1 MADDTT
7 AVSADRRHR
16 DLALKLQCA
25 LLSLDQ
31 CVRKAPEVQKGATDE
46 DVRSAAAPYAK
57 RLAADIK
64 NVWSARQALREKG
77 TAGLLGVPP
86 WLGPRPAAATS
97 GDSATGA
104 PAGLRLLQERLSS
117 EDRVWAQVR
126 TCLSA
131 EPAGTFL
138 LTRLTSDWAGATEP
152 ARATEASGHPAGT
165 AGQPEEGGEQGSAT
179 GGRPTRIEMLFPVI
193 HMASGN
199 SFLVEM
205 TLHAAEQPE
214 ELSGTEGQ
222 ALTPK
227 FKSGLTAGRQAGLKL
242 AARLGVSAEDR
253 HPWETGSYT
262 FRGIPT
268 SYRLDD
274 TSASVGTAVA
284 VVRHLLDLPDPDVL
298 VSGEVSGD
306 GTVMSLPSSA
316 DFTAKSRAAGDHGFG
331 LLRMVPQW
339 PLSEVCEQLWP
350 KSWAFAV
357 ERTARSGLL
366 ALSHEARAVGKVS
379 TGVTA
384 TGQSFSLVRLKMVD
398 EILQRMNAGASAVVV
413 GGPRASARTTSV
425 RQAALEWA
433 GANGAAVVQLRLK
446 DGALPDRA
454 DLTHAIELARR
465 ATQTSMG
472 SPAVVVLEDLL
483 PYDDATDLDTVLP
496 QAAEATGT
504 RIIAVCLYTGG
515 TRWATDSVATVP
527 SIPRA
532 GEVSD
537 FSKRFVQLN
546 GIELDDAQLAVARH
560 AANEDFWWLV
570 HLLMDKA
577 PVPDGAGARDTLALA
592 STATDIRPWA
602 EAEDEPLLHRTGR
615 RSVAELDP
623 SAAIRAAYVRR
634 ARGQVSPEQLDLIK
648 AVAASSL
655 LRVGVPESLIKDLPA
670 SALHRAGAQRDRSGR
685 WYIERSAT
693 CRALLA
699 SSEAIADSTGREW
712 MRTADA
718 QYMALAAVLRPYLR
732 EYDRKAVGFVTT
744 LLVAAKTVEAGLHRR
759 LLELVSPM
767 LTGHIHVDAPPVLVA
782 HALLAGGDTF
792 GAEQRQKLFE
802 TLIRSIFVTGW
813 GGMTA
818 RQATTCLRAI
828 RSNEDH
834 AVGQIVPLHGE
845 VIERIGR
852 DMKPVLSRSDPAQ
865 GMLFVHEL
873 GRRFDR
879 RTADEVVPLAVQ
891 ATSGCDPA
899 LVEHYGAAM
908 GLLDAADRYGGDR
921 RSTIREKFARSP
933 GVRRLVEAE
942 HRNDAGLILARVA
955 LERAL
960 TTQGDA
966 DAGGLRKLCTA
977 LSAALPASTPY
988 SVTQGLLLIE
998 RVDLGWGRRILRQ
1011 SKFTSWFRTVVLESV
1026 ASDVTPWQLAQLIR
1040 TLGKIEA
1047 GSLMSALYS
1056 PDRSRAEHAVIDAI
1070 VSCVLDMGDL
1080 KGVGQV
1086 MAAVTAF
1093 DIQWGPGGSD
1103 NAASLL
1109 CARFEQ
1115 FVDDALD
1122 TERRGSVV
1130 LAVVNALVEAN
1141 VSTATLSALLGR
1153 CADVVEMEA
1162 KESDKEYAPRLGLL
1176 IGQLDSVGNE
1186 FLSMIDSR
1194 LDDDLL
1200 LKRMTRARSVESSA
1214 AYMDLARA
1222 LRRTQDMDFLAQF
1235 LEDEWL
1241 TYSLKALGD
1250 GSVLTTLKALRAYSL
1265 LLRDACVTLQE
1276 EALLRSVS
1284 DDPKVWAKRLKK
1296 LFHPSQLS
1304 EALHLLHGL
1313 APAMSRLVLREL
1325 DVLYRPG
1332 GSVGAALPALPPAPP
1347 VAAPAGKPIPAPVRI
1362 ALIEQRKKAQRDVT
1376 DRQLPG
1382 MLRHAQRQFI
1392 KPVQAIELINA
1403 TRTIDEGAG
1412 RSIGAAL
1419 SASGNWERKA
1429 RALLDTDAPVHLG
1442 NLLRMMAE
1450 ADLALPPRVLDAL
1463 ARAWHPWAYTH
1474 RSPAVAAS
1482 IICGFAASGAQ
1493 GVEIAQKWARALN
1506 IEAFARRLERGLPH
1520 DIESAPRLVQAL
1532 DLWGPEGSAER
1543 IAHALP
1549 EDAVVRIGTDAA
1561 VNLLLTLEETF
1572 PDAAL
1577 LHLEAAQQVIA
1588 ERSRLRYVPNPE
1600 EHWRDL
1606 GWLIRIAR
1614 PEPDTWAGAAEPI
1627 FEQVVGQ
1634 CRLPEVVAWVGSCL
1648 GRLPDD
1654 ESWTLDGE
1662 RTAAWAECA
1671 RLLAHSELSPGA
1683 SPHHE
1688 RYVELLGRASTRWQ
1702 IQLLHRAE
1710 EDAELR
1716 GRLTDDDLDR
1726 LDAEGEDLIAIGRPV
1741 GAILGRAVDDVRAV
1755 SVLS

>member
-7 AVSADRRHR
+7 AVSADRRHGE
-16 DLALKLQCA
+16 LALRLQCA

-152 ARATEASGHPAGT
+152 ARTTEASGHPAGT

-227 FKSGLTAGRQAGLKL
+227 FKSGLAAGRQAGLKL

-1634 CRLPEVVAWVGSCL
+1634 CRRPEVVAWVGSCL

>member
-1 MADDTT
+1 MADD
-7 AVSADRRHR
+7 AMVVSADRRQR
-16 DLALKLQCA
+16 ELALKLQCA

-31 CVRKAPEVQKGATDE
+31 RVRNAPEAPKGATDE
-46 DVRSAAAPYAK
+46 EVLRRAAPYAQM
-57 RLAADIK
+57 LATDVRR
-64 NVWSARQALREKG
+64 VWSARQALRQKG
-77 TAGLLGVPP
+77 TAGLFGVPP
-86 WLGPRPAAATS
+86 WLGPRSATVAS
-97 GDSATGA
+97 GDRTPGSS
-104 PAGLRLLQERLSS
+104 AGLRLLEERLSS

-131 EPAGTFL
+131 EPAGKL
-138 LTRLTSDWAGATEP
+138 LASLTSDWTGATAP
-152 ARATEASGHPAGT
+152 TRTTAATGGPVRT
-165 AGQPEEGGEQGSAT
+165 VRQPEEGGEPGSAT
-179 GGRPTRIEMLFPVI
+179 GSRPTRIEMLFPVI
-193 HMASGN
+193 HMASSN
-199 SFLVEM
+199 SFLVEL
-205 TLHAAEQPE
+205 TLHAVDQPE
-214 ELSGTEGQ
+214 EPSGTESQ

-227 FKSGLTAGRQAGLKL
+227 FKSGLSAGRQAGLKL
-242 AARLGVSAEDR
+242 AARLGVPARDLR
-253 HPWETGSYT
+253 MWETGGFT

-284 VVRHLLDLPDPDVL
+284 VVRHLLDLPDPVTL
-298 VSGEVSGD
+298 VSGEVNGD
-306 GTVMSLPSSA
+306 GVVMSLPSPA
-316 DFTAKSRAAGDHGFG
+316 DFTVKSRAAGDHGLG
-331 LLRMVPQW
+331 LLPLVPQRA
-339 PLSEVCEQLWP
+339 LSDVCENVWP

-366 ALSHEARAVGKVS
+366 DLSHEARLVGKVS
-379 TGVTA
+379 TDVTA

-425 RQAALEWA
+425 QQAALEWS
-433 GANGAAVVQLRLK
+433 GANGAAVVELRLK

-454 DLTHAIELARR
+454 DLTHTIELARH
-465 ATQTSMG
+465 ATQTPMG
-472 SPAVVVLEDLL
+472 SPTVVVLEDLL
-483 PYDDATDLDTVLP
+483 PYDDATDLDAVLP

-504 RIIAVCLYTGG
+504 RIIAICLYTGG
-515 TRWATDSVATVP
+515 TRWATNSVATVP
-527 SIPRA
+527 SIPRT
-532 GEVSD
+532 GEMSA
-537 FSKRFVQLN
+537 FSEEFIRLN
-546 GIELDDAQLAVARH
+546 GIRLDAGRLAVARH
-560 AANEDFWWLV
+560 AANDDFWWLV
-570 HLLMDKA
+570 HLLMDRA
-577 PVPDGAGARDTLALA
+577 PLPDGAGAQDALALA
-592 STATDIRPWA
+592 STATDTRPRE
-602 EAEDEPLLHRTGR
+602 EAEDAPFPYPTGR
-615 RSVAELDP
+615 RPAAELDP

-634 ARGQVSPEQLDLIK
+634 ARGQVSQAQLDRIK

-655 LRVGVPESLIKDLPA
+655 LRVGVPDSLLTGLSP

-699 SSEAIADSTGREW
+699 SNEAIADSTGREW

-718 QYMALAAVLRPYLR
+718 QYMALATLLRPYLR
-732 EYDRKAVGFVTT
+732 SYDRKAVGFVTT
-744 LLVAAKTVEAGLHRR
+744 LLVSAKTVEAGLHRR

-792 GAEQRQKLFE
+792 RSEQRQQLFE
-802 TLIRSIFVTGW
+802 TLVRSIYVTGW

-852 DMKPVLSRSDPAQ
+852 DMRPVLSRGDPAQ
-865 GMLFVHEL
+865 GMLLVHEL

-891 ATSGCDPA
+891 ATSSCNPG

-908 GLLDAADRYGGDR
+908 GLLDAADKYGNDL

-955 LERAL
+955 LELAL
-960 TTQGDA
+960 TGDSESGA
-966 DAGGLRKLCTA
+966 LKKLG
-977 LSAALPASTPY
+977 AALPASTPY
-988 SVTQGLLLIE
+988 SVAQGLLLIE
-998 RVDLGWGRRILRQ
+998 RIDLGWGRKFLPD
-1011 SKFTSWFRTVVLESV
+1011 SKFTSWFRKVVLDSGN
-1026 ASDVTPWQLAQLIR
+1026 SDVTPWQLAQLIR
-1040 TLGKIEA
+1040 TLGKIDPGA
-1047 GSLMSALYS
+1047 LMEALYS
-1056 PDRSRAEHAVIDAI
+1056 PDGSTAETSVIDAI
-1070 VSCVLDMGDL
+1070 VVCVLDMGDL

-1086 MAAVTAF
+1086 VAAVTSF

-1141 VSTATLSALLGR
+1141 VSTATLNALLER

-1162 KESDKEYAPRLGLL
+1162 KDSDKEYAPRLALL
-1176 IGQLDSVGNE
+1176 IGQLDSVGTE
-1186 FLSMIDSR
+1186 FLSKIDSR

-1200 LKRMTRARSVESSA
+1200 LKRMTRTRSVESSA

-1222 LRRTQDMDFLAQF
+1222 LRRTQDMEFLETF

-1241 TYSLKALGD
+1241 TYSLKALSD
-1250 GSVLTTLKALRAYSL
+1250 GSVLSALKALRAYSL
-1265 LLRDACVTLQE
+1265 FLRDACVTLE
-1276 EALLRSVS
+1276 EEGLLKSVS
-1284 DDPKVWAKRLKK
+1284 DDTKVWAKRLKK

-1304 EALHLLHGL
+1304 EALHLLNRL
-1313 APAMSRLVLREL
+1313 APAMSVLILREL

-1332 GSVGAALPALPPAPP
+1332 ASVGAALPALPAAQPAA
-1347 VAAPAGKPIPAPVRI
+1347 AAPAGKPIPAPARI
-1362 ALIEQRKKAQRDVT
+1362 ALIEQRKKQQRDVT
-1376 DRQLPG
+1376 ARQLPG
-1382 MLRHAQRQFI
+1382 MLRHVQRQFI
-1392 KPVQAIELINA
+1392 NPVQAIELINA
-1403 TRTIDEGAG
+1403 ARTIDEDAG
-1412 RSIGAAL
+1412 RSIGTAL
-1419 SASGNWERKA
+1419 SARGNWEKKA
-1429 RALLDTDAPVHLG
+1429 KILRDMDAPVHLG

-1450 ADLALPPRVLDAL
+1450 ADLALPPNVLEKL
-1463 ARAWHPWAYTH
+1463 FRAWQHRAYRH
-1474 RSPAVAAS
+1474 RSPAVAGS
-1482 IICGFAASGAQ
+1482 IICGFAASGPQ
-1493 GVEIAQKWARALN
+1493 GEEMARLWALALN
-1506 IEAFARRLERGLPH
+1506 IDAFARRLERGLPH

-1532 DLWGPEGSAER
+1532 DLWGPDGSAER

-1549 EDAVVRIGTDAA
+1549 QDAVARVGTDVA

-1577 LHLEAAQQVIA
+1577 PHLEAAQKVIA

-1600 EHWRDL
+1600 EHWHQL
-1606 GWLIRIAR
+1606 GWLIRITRPGPGTWTDASDLIYEEVAAKCSR
-1614 PEPDTWAGAAEPI
+1614 PEI
-1627 FEQVVGQ
+1627 
-1634 CRLPEVVAWVGSCL
+1634 VAWVRSCL
-1648 GRLPDD
+1648 RRLPDD
-1654 ESWTLDGE
+1654 ESWTLPGE
-1662 RTAAWAECA
+1662 KMAIWAECA

-1683 SPHHE
+1683 SPHHG
-1688 RYVELLGRASTRWQ
+1688 RCGELLRAASTRWQ
-1702 IQLLHRAE
+1702 IQLLHRARQ
-1710 EDAELR
+1710 DAELR
-1716 GRLTDDDLDR
+1716 RGLTDDDLDR
-1726 LDAEGEDLIAIGRPV
+1726 LDEEGEDLIMVGRPV
-1741 GAILGRAVDDVRAV
+1741 GAILKRAVEEVRAT
-1755 SVLS
+1755 SLSL